1 MNYDWSLASP
11 AIRQLE
17 KLPEKV
23 ATAIVESFDSIAKN
37 PQRMGKPLKFH
48 LQGLWAARR
57 GPYRVIYKIDEDE
70 RSITI
75 VAVAHRS
82 SSYR

>member
-1 MNYDWSLASP
+1 MKYDWSLAGP
-11 AIRQLE
+11 AVRQLE

-23 ATAIVESFDSIAKN
+23 ATATVESFDSIAEN

-48 LQGLWAARR
+48 LEGLWAARR
-57 GPYRVIYKIDEDE
+57 GPYRVIYRIDED
-70 RSITI
+70 RRLITV